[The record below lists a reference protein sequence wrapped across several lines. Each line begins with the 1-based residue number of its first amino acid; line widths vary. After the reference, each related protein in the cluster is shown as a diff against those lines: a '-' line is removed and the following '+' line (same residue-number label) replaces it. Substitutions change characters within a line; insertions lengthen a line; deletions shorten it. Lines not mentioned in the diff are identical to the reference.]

1 MEKVL
6 QSKIDALL
14 KKIEENRKRKEELE
28 SKIYEHHELRL
39 QEEQNVLELHL
50 KLQNL
55 EGTLRDK
62 ERETDRLKLQLRDE
76 ESENDGTI
84 QCMEREKKLTD
95 DDIENGSKLK
105 QQYGDILIS
114 SKILKTK
121 AEEATDEIYQIE
133 RKLCEE
139 DESQMHEAKRIE
151 NLDKEMNILSQKLN
165 LLLLQES
172 DIRIQDTKQREKIK
186 ELKAKYLDADK
197 QSVELQIQC
206 RKLESLLDSL
216 TQRLHLAKEEY
227 KKIDFML
234 KKQKLEEKERTG
246 ETTLLHRAQLVK
258 RKCK

>member
-1 MEKVL
+1 
-6 QSKIDALL
+6 
-14 KKIEENRKRKEELE
+14 
-28 SKIYEHHELRL
+28 
-39 QEEQNVLELHL
+39 
-50 KLQNL
+50 
-55 EGTLRDK
+55 
-62 ERETDRLKLQLRDE
+62 
-76 ESENDGTI
+76 
-84 QCMEREKKLTD
+84 
-95 DDIENGSKLK
+95 
-105 QQYGDILIS
+105 
-114 SKILKTK
+114 
-121 AEEATDEIYQIE
+121 
-133 RKLCEE
+133 
-139 DESQMHEAKRIE
+139 MHEAKRIE